1 MKTGIFGGTFDPVHH
16 GHVELCRQAER
27 EANLDRIFVVPARLQ
42 PFKLDQKTADGKHR
56 MEMLRLAFSGD
67 PRIQVSDYELSRE
80 EISYTIHTLRAF
92 QERFPEDEIY
102 FILGTDAF
110 MKIELWRNYGELL
123 KNYHILVGV
132 RPGYREEEL
141 ERLIH
146 RLEDEFHADIRLL
159 TNKELKI
166 SSTDLKEKI
175 RQGCPLG
182 TWLPEIVE
190 RYIKEHA
197 LYT

>member
-27 EANLDRIFVVPARLQ
+27 EAGLDRIFVVPARLQ
-42 PFKLDQKTADGKHR
+42 PFKLEQKTADGNHR
-56 MEMLRLAFSGD
+56 MEMLRLAFSEN
-67 PRIQVSDYELSRE
+67 PRIQISDYELSRD

-92 QERFPEDEIY
+92 QDRFPEDDIY

-110 MKIELWRNYGELL
+110 MKIELWRNYDEILR
-123 KNYHILVGV
+123 NFHILVGV

-141 ERLIH
+141 EELIE
-146 RLEDEFHADIRLL
+146 RLEGGFNGDIRLL

-182 TWLPEIVE
+182 AWLPKNVE

>member
-1 MKTGIFGGTFDPVHH
+1 MKTGIFGGTFDPVHN

-27 EANLDRIFVVPARLQ
+27 EAGLDRIFVVPARLQ
-42 PFKLDQKTADGKHR
+42 PFKLDQKVADGDHR
-56 MEMLRLAFSGD
+56 MEMLRLAFRED
-67 PRIQVSDYELSRE
+67 DRIQISDFECSRV
-80 EISYTIHTLRAF
+80 EISYTIHTLREF
-92 QERFPEDEIY
+92 RRRFPEDEIY

-110 MKIELWRNYGELL
+110 MKIQLWREYKEILT
-123 KNYHILVGV
+123 NYHLLVGV

-141 ERLIH
+141 KHLICH
-146 RLEDEFHADIRLL
+146 LQQEFKADIRLL

-166 SSTDLKEKI
+166 SSTELKEKI
-175 RQGCPLG
+175 RQGCPLE
-182 TWLPEIVE
+182 TWLPDIVE